1 MIIEIDK
8 DHLLK
13 AVLIADSVISSKPL
27 NPLLANC
34 CFNVFE
40 NNIEIIATDN
50 EIAVKTSIDA
60 ISDSNKSFTCSG
72 KRLAQIL
79 KEFPG
84 GNVLLD
90 VNESNSIKINSK
102 SGKIKGSYKL
112 IGTSSVDF
120 PEIITIQSKNKIEID
135 QLILK
140 EMIKK
145 VIYAASTDSIKPVFN
160 GIFFKTEDNKISAV
174 ASDSRRLSIVTKE
187 VENNINIEDGIIV
200 PLKTIHEVYKLL
212 NSGKCIFS
220 VQDKQC
226 SFKIGNTEI
235 ISRLIDGQFPNYKQV
250 IPKDFKSECIID
262 NKLLIESLRRVM
274 IFSKEPTY
282 KIICKFMKNNLKIEA
297 KTPELGEGE
306 ETIDIELKGEEDI
319 TIGINAEYI
328 MESIKEID
336 SFGLKISLT
345 GQMNPLTFMSESD
358 PSYIAVIMPIQIKNA
373 D

>member
-13 AVLIADSVISSKPL
+13 SVIIADSVISSKPV

-34 CFNVFE
+34 CFNVTE

-50 EIAVKTSIDA
+50 EIAVKTYIDA
-60 ISDSNKSFTCSG
+60 ISDSKKSFTCNG
-72 KRLAQIL
+72 KRLSQIL
-79 KEFPG
+79 KEFPV
-84 GNVLLD
+84 GNVIID
-90 VNESNSIKINSK
+90 INESNIIKINSK

-112 IGTSSVDF
+112 IGTSAEEF
-120 PEIITIQSKNKIEID
+120 PEIISVSSKNMIEFD
-135 QLILK
+135 QVVLK

-160 GIFFKTEDNKISAV
+160 GIFFKTDGNKISTV

-187 VENNINIEDGIIV
+187 IENNIKIDEGIII
-200 PLKTIHEVYKLL
+200 PLKTIHEIYKLL
-212 NSGKCIFS
+212 NAGKCIFS

-226 SFKIGNTEI
+226 CFKIGDTEI

-250 IPKDFKSECIID
+250 IPKDFKAECIVD
-262 NKLLIESLRRVM
+262 NKLFMESLRRAM

-282 KIICKFMKNNLKIEA
+282 KIICKFTKNNLHIEA
-297 KTPELGEGE
+297 KTPELGEAE
-306 ETIDIELKGEEDI
+306 EYIDIELKGEEDI
-319 TIGINAEYI
+319 TLGINAQYI
-328 MESIKEID
+328 MESVKEID
-336 SFGLKISLT
+336 SLGLKISLT
-345 GQMNPLTFMSESD
+345 GQMSPVTFMSENDS
-358 PSYIAVIMPIQIKNA
+358 SYIAVIMPIQIKNA